1 MRTKFVETES
11 RYQAK
16 KQCPWA
22 EKVTKVCG
30 DICALNLIMIIKF
43 GKIKSNKQPGSNPR
57 FNT

>member
-30 DICALNLIMIIKF
+30 GYMYFESYYDYQIWKNQK
-43 GKIKSNKQPGSNPR
+43 
-57 FNT
+57 